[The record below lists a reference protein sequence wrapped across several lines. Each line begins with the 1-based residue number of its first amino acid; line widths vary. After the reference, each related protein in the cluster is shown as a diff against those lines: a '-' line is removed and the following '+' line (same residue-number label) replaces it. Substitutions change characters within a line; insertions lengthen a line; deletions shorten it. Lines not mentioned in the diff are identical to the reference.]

1 MMVSAE
7 NIHFCIR
14 KKPILDQVN
23 IDLLPGEV
31 VSILGPNGA
40 GKSTLLKIL
49 SGEKNCETGS
59 VSINQVPLASIK
71 PQQLAKYR
79 AVMPQHSTVNF
90 PYTVEEIVA
99 LGVLSHD
106 ANTPSRQLMEEV
118 MGLTGLGHLGE
129 RMIDGLSGGEKQ
141 RVQLARVLLQIWED
155 KPYARY
161 LLLDEPTSSMD
172 IAQQH
177 QVLRL
182 VRNLRK
188 KNIGVLAILH
198 DLNLAA
204 HYSDKVVL
212 MKNGSV
218 KASGPVKTIMTAE
231 NLSMVYGHPI
241 SVLTHPLDDEQV
253 IITSESTEYATLA
266 SIKTA

>member
-1 MMVSAE
+1 MS
-7 NIHFCIR
+7 
-14 KKPILDQVN
+14 

-49 SGEKNCETGS
+49 SGEKNCEKGA
-59 VSINQVPLASIK
+59 VSINQVPLASIN
-71 PQQLAKYR
+71 PQRLAKYR

-99 LGVLSHD
+99 LGILSHD
-106 ANTPSRQLMEEV
+106 TNAPSGRLMEEV
-118 MGLTGLGHLGE
+118 LELTGIKHLKE
-129 RMIDGLSGGEKQ
+129 RMIDDLSGGEKQ

-161 LLLDEPTSSMD
+161 LFLDEPTSSMD

-182 VRNLRK
+182 VRHLRK

-204 HYSDKVVL
+204 QYSDKVML

-218 KASGPVKTIMTAE
+218 KAFGSARTIMTAE

-241 SVLTHPLDDEQV
+241 SVMTHPLNDEQV
-253 IITSESTEYATLA
+253 IITSESTEYSTLA

>member
-1 MMVSAE
+1 MRIRAT

-14 KKPILDQVN
+14 KKPILDQVS

-31 VSILGPNGA
+31 VSVLGPNGA

-49 SGEKNCETGS
+49 SGEKSCEKGM
-59 VSINQVPLASIK
+59 VSINEVPLTSIK

-90 PYTVEEIVA
+90 PYSVEEIVA
-99 LGVLSHD
+99 LGMLSHD
-106 ANTPSRQLMEEV
+106 PHAPSGTLMEEV
-118 MGLTGLGHLGE
+118 MELTGIAHLRE

-141 RVQLARVLLQIWED
+141 RVQLGRVLLQIWED

-161 LLLDEPTSSMD
+161 LFLDEPTSSMD

-182 VRNLRK
+182 VRHLRK
-188 KNIGVLAILH
+188 KNIGVFAILH
-198 DLNLAA
+198 DLNLAVQ
-204 HYSDKVVL
+204 YSDKVML

-218 KASGPVKTIMTAE
+218 KAFGAVRTIMTAE

-241 SVLTHPLDDEQV
+241 TVMTHPLDDGQI
-253 IITSESTEYATLA
+253 IITSERTEYATLA
-266 SIKTA
+266 SIQTA